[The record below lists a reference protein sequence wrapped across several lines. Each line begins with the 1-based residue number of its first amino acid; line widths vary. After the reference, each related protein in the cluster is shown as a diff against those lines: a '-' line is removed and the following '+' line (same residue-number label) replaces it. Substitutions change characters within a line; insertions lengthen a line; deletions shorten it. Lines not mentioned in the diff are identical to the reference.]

1 MIDKQELTQFVEEA
15 LQGTGCFLVDVNVMP
30 GNVINVEIDNADG
43 VDIETCVELTRKIE
57 SRFDR
62 DVEDYELEVGSAGLT
77 SPFKVVGQ
85 YQKNIGN
92 EIEVLTKDGRK
103 LTGVLTEVEPDGS
116 AFVMEISRKVKL
128 EGKKRPEIVVEPL
141 KLAVADTKTV
151 KYLIKFK

>member
-1 MIDKQELTQFVEEA
+1 MIDKQELTRFVEEA
-15 LQGTGCFLVDVNVMP
+15 LQDTGCFLVDVNVAP

-43 VDIETCVELTRKIE
+43 VDIETCVDLTRKIE
-57 SRFDR
+57 GRFDR

-85 YQKNIGN
+85 YLKNIGN
-92 EIEVLTKDGRK
+92 DIEVLTKDGRK

-116 AFVMEISRKVKL
+116 AFVVETERKVKL
-128 EGKKRPEIVVEPL
+128 EGKKRPELVKEPL
-141 KLAVADTKTV
+141 KLSVADTKTV